1 MINYDFD
8 KKLFIKISLYIKEII
23 MENINLYHKSKKS
36 YIIYNNLN
44 LCNDTED
51 ELIFLNKIINIV
63 KQNNPIYSNSK
74 IYLVVLY
81 LYYGLVL
88 EEQNENYLIISDI
101 KNIVANHNNKKEIY
115 KELVNLIFEI
125 ASSEKEYCSKI
136 RKIFFN
142 FTQ

>member
-1 MINYDFD
+1 MTCTISVFFGETFF
-8 KKLFIKISLYIKEII
+8 KKFYKFLFK
-23 MENINLYHKSKKS
+23 NINLYYNSTKS

-44 LCNDTED
+44 LCNETED
-51 ELIFLNKIINIV
+51 ELIFLNNIINIV
-63 KQNNPIYSNSK
+63 KQNNPIYSNAK

-88 EEQNENYLIISDI
+88 EEQNENYLIINDI
-101 KNIVANHNNKKEIY
+101 KNMIENHDNKKKIY
-115 KELVNLIFEI
+115 EELVNLIFEI

-142 FTQ
+142 IIP